1 MLVRMMTEPVQR
13 CLLVVEDDPTI
24 ADLLTYNLR
33 HAGYQVIEERDGRR
47 GLHSALACD
56 VDLVLLDL
64 MLPELDGM
72 SVSREIALRKPE
84 LPIIMLTAQRDR
96 EVMLEGFDSGAD
108 DYVVKPFDLDELLLR
123 IAARLRRLPSSA
135 GAPSPDESFAELGDF
150 ALDTDAHVMRSGG
163 RDVGLKPMELNLLQL
178 LLSQP
183 GHLFRREEIVR
194 RVWHQQYMPESRTL
208 DVHVRH
214 VRRKLEEIE
223 APVTIQ
229 TIRGVG
235 YRVIGI

>member
-1 MLVRMMTEPVQR
+1 MLVRMKSKPGQMS
-13 CLLVVEDDPTI
+13 LLIVEDDPTI
-24 ADLLTYNLR
+24 ADLLAYNLR
-33 HAGYQVIEERDGRR
+33 RAGYLVIEERDGRR

-72 SVSREIALRKPE
+72 SVSREIAQRKPD
-84 LPIIMLTAQRDR
+84 LPIIMLTARR
-96 EVMLEGFDSGAD
+96 EREAMLEGFDSGAD
-108 DYVVKPFDLDELLLR
+108 DYLVKPFDLDELLLR
-123 IAARLRRLPSSA
+123 IAARLRRRPGASA
-135 GAPSPDESFAELGDF
+135 TPTDGEPPALGDLM
-150 ALDTDAHVMRSGG
+150 LDTNARMLRTSSQEVP
-163 RDVGLKPMELNLLQL
+163 LKPMEHDLLEL

-194 RVWHQQYMPESRTL
+194 RVWHQQYIPESRTL

-214 VRRKLEEIE
+214 VRRKLEEIG

-235 YRVIGI
+235 YRAVQI